1 MRVLPR
7 GVIPTVVVAAVACV
21 ACVAVCTDV
30 CIRIGQ
36 FWTKGR
42 SRGLEIVFFFLF
54 VAHSGVIVNNNR
66 VDWSVLGKR
75 NGQNSSI
82 GSHLRPSPAS
92 RSKSRSDFGSKRGE
106 VFGDGRRR
114 RRRRRRSRR
123 GNIIVVQ

>member
-1 MRVLPR
+1 VLPR
-7 GVIPTVVVAAVACV
+7 VVIPTVVVAAV

-36 FWTKGR
+36 FLTKGR
-42 SRGLEIVFFFLF
+42 SRGLEIVFFLF
-54 VAHSGVIVNNNR
+54 FFVTVTGVIVNNNR

-114 RRRRRRSRR
+114 RRRSRR
-123 GNIIVVQ
+123 CNIIVVQ